1 MVKIGKLYF
10 CWIPRWH
17 AADDWESDPQYDAWG
32 RGKLTED
39 VKRVAEEASLTPPDP
54 TPRAGYVRKLDNTDY
69 YMPCEK
75 FSAGSRKAWIWYSA

>member
-1 MVKIGKLYF
+1 MVKVGRVQF

-17 AADDWESDPQYDAWG
+17 AAVDWESDPMYGEYWD
-32 RGKLTED
+32 KLLSE
-39 VKRVAEEASLTPPDP
+39 VAEMALEAGLALPGK

-69 YMPCEK
+69 YIPCEK